1 MATIT
6 PTDCTDFDLQEKE
19 SNCELEERDVNIRS
33 IGFYKASTVLP
44 DPLTEAAL
52 KELIVPTDPATT
64 KPGLV
69 FSNELANV
77 TLADPQVTERKL
89 SDSRP
94 PAEFVESR
102 EITFQ
107 DRIAVTITEA
117 SKTVFKDYE
126 FWKDKRDHSTLLNY
140 VLVMSDG
147 RIIVPRQKNS
157 AAGMPATFSVF
168 LNYEAKTQGGA
179 FEFKQG
185 KIKFLG
191 DPLDFVQPNIN
202 LNDIPEIK
210 GKW

>member
-19 SNCELEERDVNIRS
+19 SNCTLEEREANVRS
-33 IGFYKASTVLP
+33 VGFYKASTVLP
-44 DPLTEAAL
+44 QPLTEAAI
-52 KELIVPTDPATT
+52 KELIIPTGAGA

-77 TLADPQVTERKL
+77 TFSDPQVTERKL

-94 PAEFVESR
+94 PAEVIESR
-102 EITFQ
+102 EVTFQ
-107 DRIAVTITEA
+107 DRIAVTMNEA
-117 SKTVFKDYE
+117 STTIFKDYE
-126 FWKDKRDHSTLLNY
+126 FWKDKKDHSTVLNY
-140 VLVMSDG
+140 VFAMSDG
-147 RIIVPRQKNS
+147 RLIVPRQNNS

-191 DPLDFVQPNIN
+191 DPLDFVQPDIN
-202 LNDIPEIK
+202 LNDIPEIA

>member
-6 PTDCTDFDLQEKE
+6 PIDCTDFDLQEKE
-19 SNCELEERDVNIRS
+19 ANCVLEEREVNVRS
-33 IGFYKASTVLP
+33 VGFYKASTILP
-44 DPLTEAAL
+44 QPLTEAAL
-52 KELIVPTDPATT
+52 KELIAPTDPAT

-77 TLADPQVTERKL
+77 TFSDPQTAERKL

-94 PAEFVESR
+94 PAEVIESR
-102 EITFQ
+102 EVTFQ
-107 DRIAVTITEA
+107 DRIGVTVNEA
-117 SKTVFKDYE
+117 STAVFKDYE
-126 FWKDKRDHSTLLNY
+126 FWKDKKEHSTVLNY
-140 VLVMSDG
+140 VFAMSDG
-147 RIIVPRQKNS
+147 RLVVPRQKNS

-185 KIKFLG
+185 KLKFLG
-191 DPLDFVQPNIN
+191 DPLDFVQPDIN
-202 LNDIPEIK
+202 LNDIPEIA

>member
-19 SNCELEERDVNIRS
+19 SDCVLEEREVNPRS
-33 IGFYKASTVLP
+33 VGFYKASTVLP
-44 DPLTEAAL
+44 QPLTEAAL
-52 KELIVPTDPATT
+52 KELIAPTDPAT

-77 TLADPQVTERKL
+77 TFSDPTTSERKL

-94 PAEFVESR
+94 PTEIIESR
-102 EITFQ
+102 ELTFQ
-107 DRIAVTITEA
+107 DRIGVTVNEA
-117 SKTVFKDYE
+117 SKTIFKDYE
-126 FWKDKRDHSTLLNY
+126 FWKDKKEHATVLNY
-140 VLVMSDG
+140 VIAMSDG
-147 RIIVPRQKNS
+147 RLVVPRQKNS
-157 AAGMPATFSVF
+157 AAGMPATFNVF

-191 DPLDFVQPNIN
+191 DPLDFVQPDIN
-202 LNDIPEIK
+202 LNDIPEIA

>member
-19 SNCELEERDVNIRS
+19 SNCTLEEREANVRS

-44 DPLTEAAL
+44 QPLTEAAI
-52 KELIVPTDPATT
+52 KELIVPAGVGV

-77 TLADPQVTERKL
+77 TFSDPQITERKL

-94 PAEFVESR
+94 PSEVIESR
-102 EITFQ
+102 ELTFQ
-107 DRIAVTITEA
+107 DRLAVTLNEA
-117 SKTVFKDYE
+117 STTIFKDYE
-126 FWKDKRDHSTLLNY
+126 FWKDKKDHSTVLNY
-140 VLVMSDG
+140 VIAMSDG
-147 RIIVPRQKNS
+147 RLVVPRQKNS

-191 DPLDFVQPNIN
+191 DPLDFVQPDIN
-202 LNDIPEIK
+202 LNDIPEIA